1 MPIFGKI
8 KTAVIATV
16 ATVATVVYGGVG
28 SVAVAADRPTIGV
41 IVPTLDS
48 EFWNRYVAFT
58 KTGAEQLGVDLI
70 VLNADNKPDQM
81 TKFTQDLVA
90 RKVDGIISVG
100 YWSSARS
107 TIMFAQR
114 ANIPVVITDSY
125 PDFAPQTEKYPNYIA
140 YVGPSDQ
147 DAGYHMGKALL
158 NGLKPGPDGKKVI
171 GVVNGTPGTSVAID
185 RRKGLTQAIEEEGVD
200 KVTIVGE
207 VQGNFVREEAQSAF
221 EALYQGHPD
230 MRGVFAAN
238 DPMAMGVIG
247 ALGRLGKAPGKD
259 VLVVGMDLN
268 GSNVDAMKAGKQL
281 FSIGGHWLQ
290 GGIGLLI
297 MYDYLNGSK
306 VPADKAA
313 FRLKLLPMTQADI
326 ARYEGDFPGGQ
337 PKFDFKAHSKV
348 YNKDAPSPDTIGA
361 AVLRYSN

>member
-1 MPIFGKI
+1 MLARRKFNIVMLAAAA
-8 KTAVIATV
+8 TAAL
-16 ATVATVVYGGVG
+16 GGLG
-28 SVAVAADRPTIGV
+28 SKAMAAEEPTIGV

-58 KTGAEQLGVDLI
+58 KAGAEQLGVKLI

-114 ANIPVVITDSY
+114 ANIPVVITDTY
-125 PDFAPQTEKYPNYIA
+125 PSFAPQTEKYPNYIA

-158 NGLKPGPDGKKVI
+158 AALKPGPDGKKVI

-185 RRKGLTQAIEEEGVD
+185 RRKGLTQAIEEEGAD
-200 KVTIVGE
+200 KVKIAGE
-207 VQGNFVREEAQSAF
+207 VQGNFVRDEAQTAF
-221 EALYQGHPD
+221 EALYQGHPEIK
-230 MRGVFAAN
+230 GVFSAN
-238 DPMAMGVIG
+238 DPMAMGVIS
-247 ALGRLGKAPGKD
+247 ALERLGKVPGKD

-297 MYDYLNGSK
+297 MYDYLHGFK
-306 VPADKAA
+306 VPADKAS
-313 FRLKLLPMTQADI
+313 FRLKLLPMTQADV
-326 ARYEGDFPGGQ
+326 ARYERDFPGGQ
-337 PKFDFKAHSKV
+337 PHFDFKSHSKV

-361 AVLRYSN
+361 AVLKYSD